1 MDESKKQ
8 RAKIADISTMTEEQ
22 RVEFLSLDNDQI
34 DCEEY
39 VRRVNKFYE
48 KHNLRNATLEE
59 RWAMDSEQYQ

>member
-8 RAKIADISTMTEEQ
+8 CAKIADISTMTEEQ
-22 RVEFLSLDNDQI
+22 LIEFLSLDKDHPGG
-34 DCEEY
+34 EEY

>member
-22 RVEFLSLDNDQI
+22 LVEFLSLDKDHPGG
-34 DCEEY
+34 EEY
-39 VRRVNKFYE
+39 SRRVNEFYE

-59 RWAMDSEQYQ
+59 KWAMDSEQL